1 MEFRLLGPL
10 TVVDGGRPVALG
22 RGTKRALLAMLLL
35 RANHVV
41 TPGQLVEDLWGERP
55 PGNPKAT
62 LHSHVA
68 ALRRVLERDGGERLL
83 LTDAA
88 GYLLRVAPGQ
98 LDVDRFE
105 SAVTEG
111 DRALA
116 ARALAAALAA
126 YDRGLADWR
135 GAALADFAA
144 EPWAQATAIRLEEL
158 RRSAVERRMEAALAL
173 GHHAELL
180 ADLEAQA
187 EAEPLR
193 EQRWAQ
199 LMLALYRSGRQA
211 DALVA
216 YDRLRRTLGEELGL
230 EPGHEVARLQ
240 QAILRQDP
248 SLDAPAAPA
257 PAARAVRAVNVP
269 TVLTSFVGRAH
280 ELDRVMRTLTEHRLV
295 TLTGTGGV
303 GKTRLAVA
311 VADRAA
317 DLQVDE
323 VAFVPLA
330 GVTEASL
337 VLPAIARLLDVAEEA
352 GTSPLASL
360 RGHIGDG
367 RMLLVLDNLE
377 QVTAAAGVVVELLGA
392 CPALRVLTTSRV
404 PLKAAG
410 ERRVPVP
417 PLALSARGQDHAGH
431 ATSEAAELYLDRA
444 RAVHPD
450 LVVDGAVDAAVARL
464 CERLD
469 GLPLALELAASH
481 AAVLPPQA
489 LLDRLTRRLDLSA
502 AAHDVP
508 RRQRTLRATL
518 DWSFDLL
525 GPAARRLFV
534 RMAVFGG
541 GAALASVEAVCGDG
555 GADDA
560 AGGVLEALT
569 ALVDTG
575 LVRTEAVGVAPR
587 FRMLETIREYALER
601 LHERDEARGAHRC
614 LAEHMLMLARVG
626 KPPPGFA
633 DDRRLE
639 HLDAEADNIHE
650 ALRWA
655 VAEGETELAGLLAAA
670 AYRWWFSSGRFSVG
684 RHWTG
689 RVLEHVDSLSPLL
702 RAEVLLA
709 DAVLAANQG
718 DYDHAVTRYEQSRLL
733 WAAYDAPG
741 GQARCLYGR
750 AAIVNAHDPA
760 TASALLEQ
768 SLELTRRSGDDLM
781 AVRITANL
789 GAIAEAQS
797 DHARAR
803 ALYEDAL
810 AAASRVG
817 SPAEVSA
824 TSVQLALMLQVTG
837 HPERVAALANAG
849 VAAARASGSS
859 SALTFALPL
868 AGVVALGAAEP
879 ALAAERFAEALAIA
893 RDSGQITHYADCL
906 CGLAAVA
913 QMRGEPER
921 AVRLFAAGAAVLDRA
936 GIVAERGADQDCYT
950 RHLALAR
957 RELST
962 AACEAAWAA
971 GQTMT
976 DEAIAVSLRA
986 LATTAAQGR

>member
-22 RGTKRALLAMLLL
+22 RGTKRALLAILLL

-41 TPGQLVEDLWGERP
+41 TPEQLVEDLWGERP

-88 GYLLRVAPGQ
+88 GYLLRVAPEQ

-105 SAVTEG
+105 SAVTGG

-116 ARALAAALAA
+116 ARAWETALAA
-126 YDRGLADWR
+126 YDRGLAEWR

-144 EPWAQATAIRLEEL
+144 ERWSQAPAIRLEEL

-173 GHHAELL
+173 GRHAELL

-187 EAEPLR
+187 DAEPLR

-230 EPGHEVARLQ
+230 EPGHDVARLQ

-257 PAARAVRAVNVP
+257 PAARAVRAVNLP
-269 TVLTSFVGRAH
+269 MVLTSFVGRAH

-317 DLQVDE
+317 DLHVDE

-330 GVTEASL
+330 GVSEASL
-337 VLPAIARLLDVAEEA
+337 VLPAIARVLDVAEEA
-352 GTSPLASL
+352 GASPLASL
-360 RGHIGDG
+360 RGHIGDR

-417 PLALSARGQDHAGH
+417 PLTLSARGQDRAGH

-450 LVVDGAVDAAVARL
+450 LVVDGAAGAAVARL

-541 GAALASVEAVCGDG
+541 GATLASVEAVGGDDG
-555 GADDA
+555 A

-575 LVRTEAVGVAPR
+575 LVRTEAVGVTPR

-601 LHERDEARGAHRC
+601 LHERDEARAAHRC
-614 LAEHMLMLARVG
+614 HAEHMLTLARVG

-639 HLDAEADNIHE
+639 HLDAEADNVHE
-650 ALRWA
+650 GLRWA
-655 VAEGETELAGLLAAA
+655 VAEGEIELAGLLAAA

-733 WAAYDAPG
+733 WAAHDVPG

-760 TASALLEQ
+760 AAAALLEQ
-768 SLELTRRSGDDLM
+768 SLELTRRSGDHLM

-797 DHARAR
+797 DHTRAG
-803 ALYEDAL
+803 ALYDEAL
-810 AAASRVG
+810 AAARRVG

-837 HPERVAALANAG
+837 HPERSAALAAES

-913 QMRGEPER
+913 QMSGEPER
-921 AVRLFAAGAAVLDRA
+921 AVRLFAAGTAVLDRA
-936 GIVAERGADQDCYT
+936 GIVPERGADQDCYD

-957 RELST
+957 RELP
-962 AACEAAWAA
+962 AAAFEAAWGA

-976 DEAIAVSLRA
+976 DEALATSLEA
-986 LATTAAQGR
+986 LATTAAENR